1 VEEHCWQRE
10 RARATLEFMAAPLPS
25 RRYVVVCRGPNCRER
40 GALPLR
46 ARLAQL
52 LRGRD
57 EVQLVGYACFG
68 QCERGPNVALYP
80 EGVWYG
86 GLRQPEDADRVVQH
100 ATGEGLLSDPPLEV
114 PAAERIEHLRNIAEL
129 VATVEADR
137 ARKQSR
143 RRWWWPF

>member
-1 VEEHCWQRE
+1 MDVPV
-10 RARATLEFMAAPLPS
+10 AT
-25 RRYVVVCRGPNCRER
+25 RRYVVVCRGPHCRQR
-40 GALPLR
+40 GGLPLR

-68 QCERGPNVALYP
+68 QCERGPNVAFYP

-86 GLRQPEDADRVVQH
+86 GLTRPEDAERVAQH
-100 ATGEGLLSDPPLEV
+100 ATGDRPLSSPPLEV
-114 PAAERIEHLRNIAEL
+114 PEAERAEHLRNIAEL

-137 ARKQSR
+137 ARMVSR
-143 RRWWWPF
+143 RHWWWPF